1 MAHTQCVHTL
11 SLIIIQ
17 QYSIATIRLNFS
29 LYFPTFCFASCVHKC
44 LAFNMISKRWNI
56 LSKYMQTL
64 QGFFSCCWCCV
75 YMFGKP
81 MPKFGERL
89 PTKLTGNK
97 VLFTAI
103 PQHTTKNYDLSLCVS
118 LFHQSSCFILF
129 HGNFKSF
136 SLKNNAKALLL
147 KTLIKLDWCAF
158 VMTPGNSLS
167 ILVQFFHF
175 LI

>member
-75 YMFGKP
+75 YMCGKP
-81 MPKFGERL
+81 MPKFGKRL

-103 PQHTTKNYDLSLCVS
+103 PQHKTKNYDLSLCVS
-118 LFHQSSCFILF
+118 LFHQSSCFYFYVFLF
-129 HGNFKSF
+129 RK
-136 SLKNNAKALLL
+136 LME
-147 KTLIKLDWCAF
+147 TLRASVSRTMQKRCCWRHWSNWIG
-158 VMTPGNSLS
+158 VRLS
-167 ILVQFFHF
+167 WRQEIP
-175 LI
+175 